1 MFEFGRLG
9 AQLQVGLARVDGLRA
24 SATSEDWVALTG
36 ACQEAINVL
45 AAIQT
50 VALAQVAATEDRVC
64 EDGTVVEA
72 FRGLGH
78 QRLDAPALVQ
88 DVLGLTAAGATGRV
102 ATAVDLVTR
111 HPQVVEAMGAGR
123 LDGYRAGIVVQELA
137 EATPD
142 VCVEVVRRIGQRLGR
157 EPGGALRRGTRRL
170 LAAVD
175 ADLVRQQAERAR
187 SERSLR
193 RSAFEVGVDEWTA
206 LVPVEQS
213 RSAWSVVDGL
223 ARSYVVQGRCA
234 RIDQAR
240 ADALMD
246 LIHARATG
254 QVGVQLTVPASA
266 MALAVAG
273 AGGAGAGA
281 GGTGDPDAGAVPGDA
296 LVPVTGFGMPGV
308 THVRA
313 SWLASVAAVAAVAAG
328 ASVAAGAARGVRVV
342 ACDDHTGALTSLPVP
357 VPSTA
362 PASALAGRAPV
373 PDGNGAYRPPA
384 WLVEFV
390 KARDSHCRFPG
401 CTVSARFC
409 DIDHVVAWPTGPTH
423 PSNLACLCRRHHR
436 VKQRPRWRVAMEPGA
451 VLAWTDPCGRVRTTM
466 PPDQLQLDGAMVP
479 VAPAQA
485 TSAEVAQPTEATAPT
500 APEATAPKR
509 FRMLPSVLE
518 DEIVLCLGRHH
529 LLARARL
536 RQRRHVPRQPS
547 RRGISSLDPPPF

>member
-1 MFEFGRLG
+1 M
-9 AQLQVGLARVDGLRA
+9 
-24 SATSEDWVALTG
+24 
-36 ACQEAINVL
+36 L

-50 VALAQVAATEDRVC
+50 VALAQVAATEDRAC
-64 EDGTVVEA
+64 EDGTVVEE

-88 DVLGLTAAGATGRV
+88 DVLGLTARGCHRPGGHGGGPGHAAPPGARG
-102 ATAVDLVTR
+102 
-111 HPQVVEAMGAGR
+111 
-123 LDGYRAGIVVQELA
+123 DGCRAGSM
-137 EATPD
+137 ATERGSWFRSWP
-142 VCVEVVRRIGQRLGR
+142 RRRPTSVSRWSGGSGSDWARSQVGR
-157 EPGGALRRGTRRL
+157 C
-170 LAAVD
+170 VD
-175 ADLVRQQAERAR
+175 APGACWRLSTPTWSGSRPSAPGRSGLCGVAR
-187 SERSLR
+187 
-193 RSAFEVGVDEWTA
+193 
-206 LVPVEQS
+206 S
-213 RSAWSVVDGL
+213 RSASTSGLPWCRWSSPDRRGRWSTGL

-273 AGGAGAGA
+273 AGEA
-281 GGTGDPDAGAVPGDA
+281 GDPEARRRF
-296 LVPVTGFGMPGV
+296 PVMRWCPSP
-308 THVRA
+308 A
-313 SWLASVAAVAAVAAG
+313 SACRGSRTSAPHGWRPWRPWRRGSRR
-328 ASVAAGAARGVRVV
+328 AARGVRVV

-362 PASALAGRAPV
+362 PASALMGRAPV

-390 KARDSHCRFPG
+390 KARDGHCRFPG

-436 VKQRPRWRVAMEPGA
+436 VKQRPRWRVEMQPGA
-451 VLAWTDPCGRVRTTM
+451 VLVWTDPCGRVRTTM

-479 VAPAQA
+479 GAPVQA
-485 TSAEVAQPTEATAPT
+485 KSAEVTQPTEATAPT

-509 FRMLPSVLE
+509 GCMLPSVLE
-518 DEIVLCLGRHH
+518 DEIALCLGRHH

-536 RQRRHVPRQPS
+536 RQRHQVHRQPS
-547 RRGISSLDPPPF
+547 RRGIVVP

>member
-1 MFEFGRLG
+1 MFELDGLG
-9 AQLQVGLARVDGLRA
+9 ARLQVVLAHVTELRPA
-24 SATSEDWVALTG
+24 VTSGDWVALTG
-36 ACQEAINVL
+36 ACQEAMNVL

-50 VALAQVAATEDRVC
+50 VAVAHVAATEDRVC
-64 EDGTVVEA
+64 EDGTVVEE

-78 QRLDAPALVQ
+78 HRLDAPALVQ
-88 DVLGLTAAGATGRV
+88 DALGLTASGATGRM

-111 HPQVVEAMGAGR
+111 HPQVLEAMGAGR
-123 LDGYRAGIVVQELA
+123 LDGYRAGIVAQELA
-137 EATPD
+137 EATPE
-142 VCVEVVRRIGQRLGR
+142 VCVEVVRRIGCRLGA
-157 EPGGALRRGTRRL
+157 EPGGALRRRTRRL

-234 RIDQAR
+234 GIDQAR

-266 MALAVAG
+266 MALALADTG
-273 AGGAGAGA
+273 EP
-281 GGTGDPDAGAVPGDA
+281 GDPDVGTVPGDG

-313 SWLASVAAVAAVAAG
+313 SWLASVVAG
-328 ASVAAGAARGVRVV
+328 AVRGGAAPGGAARPVRVV
-342 ACDDHTGALTSLPVP
+342 ACDDHTGALTTLPIPVP
-357 VPSTA
+357 ETELA
-362 PASALAGRAPV
+362 PMAGSERG
-373 PDGNGAYRPPA
+373 DWCGAYRPPR
-384 WLVEFV
+384 WMIDFV
-390 KARDSHCRFPG
+390 KARDGHCRFPG

-409 DIDHVVAWPTGPTH
+409 DIDHVVAWPAGATH

-436 VKQRPRWRVAMEPGA
+436 IKQRPRWRVTMRRGA
-451 VLAWTDPCGRVRTTM
+451 ALTWTDPCGRVHTTR
-466 PPDQLQLDGAMVP
+466 PPDQLRLDSAVAS
-479 VAPAQA
+479 VAPARAQ
-485 TSAEVAQPTEATAPT
+485 SAEATTEDTS
-500 APEATAPKR
+500 R
-509 FRMLPSVLE
+509 QGGCLLPSVLE
-518 DEIVLCLGRHH
+518 DEIVVRLGRRH

-536 RQRRHVPRQPS
+536 RERRYRPRQPA
-547 RRGISSLDPPPF
+547 RRGTSSCDPPPF